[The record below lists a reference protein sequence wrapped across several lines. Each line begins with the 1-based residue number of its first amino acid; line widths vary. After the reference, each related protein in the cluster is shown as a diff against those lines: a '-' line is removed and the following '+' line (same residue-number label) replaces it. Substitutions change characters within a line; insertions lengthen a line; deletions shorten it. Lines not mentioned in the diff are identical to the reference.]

1 MHKPKRIY
9 IVADIKYQSKKVFV
23 DQIPKLGKGFIR
35 LGHDVEIFSYSRA
48 FRELSPL
55 KSKTF
60 SVKLF
65 KSRVDRLLSDQI
77 RYYGPDLICTSF
89 AKILNSDTV
98 EQMKQAAPNAVIIGG
113 DGDPW
118 PETAHFFCKNKAN
131 NGYYWQYFLET

>member
-1 MHKPKRIY
+1 MTKPKRTY
-9 IVADIKYQSKKVFV
+9 IVSDIKYQSKKVFV
-23 DQIPKLGKGFIR
+23 DQIPKLAKGFIR
-35 LGHDVEIFSYSRA
+35 LGHEFEIVSYSRV
-48 FRELSPL
+48 FRKLSPL

-60 SVKLF
+60 SAKLF
-65 KSRVDRLLSDQI
+65 KSRVDRLLSHQS

-118 PETAHFFCKNKAN
+118 QETAYFVCKNKAN
-131 NGYYWQYFLET
+131 NGCYWQYLLET